1 MTAGGVRQL
10 GMFGEVVRPGGG
22 RRFRVGPVPAA
33 HGVPELPAIEVDEA
47 SLRRMCREVERD
59 RRVYPGWG
67 GAERWVAM
75 VCGPR
80 DAAGAGR

>member
-22 RRFRVGPVPAA
+22 RRFRIGPVPAA
-33 HGVPELPAIEVDEA
+33 HGVPELPAIEVHEA

-75 VCGPR
+75 VCGPL